1 MSDAEDYRQDEAIY
15 ASLAALQITP
25 AEIAAALGI
34 DLEVLWGYSGGDR
47 RVPDFVLHRLASLL
61 QERAGI
67 LRELA
72 KLLSSG
78 VVAQRLLLVS

>member
-1 MSDAEDYRQDEAIY
+1 MSDDNDYRQDEAIY
-15 ASLAALQITP
+15 ASLAALQTTP

-34 DLEVLWGYSGGDR
+34 ELDVLWGHSGGDR

-72 KLLSSG
+72 TLLRSG
-78 VVAQRLLLVS
+78 VLAQPLLMVS

>member
-1 MSDAEDYRQDEAIY
+1 MSEDDDYRQDEAIY
-15 ASLAALQITP
+15 ASLAALQCTP
-25 AEIAAALGI
+25 AEIASALGI
-34 DLEVLWGYSGGDR
+34 DLEVLWGYSEGDR

-72 KLLSSG
+72 KLLRSG
-78 VVAQRLLLVS
+78 AVAPRLLLVS